1 MKPKKPAIIVISSHV
16 VRGTVGNR
24 AAAFALEVMGFDVWC
39 VPTVTLPW
47 HPGHGPST
55 RIVPPNDAF
64 AAMLADLGSS
74 PWLGDVG
81 AILTGYLGDVGQVEP
96 VAQLVEKLQASK
108 PDALYA
114 LDPVMG
120 DGGSLYIS
128 EAQAESIRE
137 RLLALADLVTP
148 NRFELEWLTG
158 KAPLNRQEDVVDA
171 ALKLPAKL
179 VLATSSP
186 SLMRNATGNLL
197 VQSDKFCAAEH
208 SALTGPPN
216 GLGDLTAALMTGHL
230 VNGVSPING
239 LQRTTAS
246 VFEVMAHSAKDGR
259 DELALEQNVSS
270 LVWPTREIPL
280 RTLHIQ
286 RS

>member
-55 RIVPPNDAF
+55 RIVPPNNAF
-64 AAMLADLGSS
+64 AEMLAELGSS

-81 AILTGYLGDVGQVEP
+81 AILTGYLGDIGQIEP
-96 VAQLVEKLQASK
+96 VAQLVAKLKANR
-108 PDALYA
+108 PDALYT

-120 DGGSLYIS
+120 DGGSLYIP
-128 EAQAESIRE
+128 EAQAEAIRE
-137 RLLALADLVTP
+137 RLLNLADLVTP

-158 KAPLNRQEDVVDA
+158 QSPLDRQEDVVNA
-171 ALKLPAKL
+171 ALNIPAKL

-186 SLMRNATGNLL
+186 AMMRNATGNLL
-197 VQSDKFCAAEH
+197 VHDGTASVCEHAAL
-208 SALTGPPN
+208 AGPPN
-216 GLGDLTAALMTGHL
+216 GLGDLTAALMTGHVL
-230 VNGVSPING
+230 NDMPPVDA
-239 LQRTTAS
+239 LKRTTAS
-246 VFEVMAHSAKDGR
+246 VFEVMSHSARDGR

-270 LVWPTREIPL
+270 LTKPRTDVPL
-280 RTLHIQ
+280 RRLQ
-286 RS
+286 VRNR